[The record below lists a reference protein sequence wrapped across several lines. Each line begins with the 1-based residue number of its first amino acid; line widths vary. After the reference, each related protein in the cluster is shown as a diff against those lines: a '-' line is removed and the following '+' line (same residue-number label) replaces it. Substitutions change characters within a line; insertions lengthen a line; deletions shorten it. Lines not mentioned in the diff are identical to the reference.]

1 MQSATVHR
9 WNGLGGRVRWSRSL
23 KTRALLLV
31 LCVPAC
37 IHRAPEDRILSAFSG
52 TPSWAFP
59 SDMSPEFVA
68 FRDERSARVFK
79 DLTRDGKYRLSP
91 KHEMLLCPGVA
102 AAGNHGY
109 VLGARVDK
117 VMGGTAVATV
127 SQACRRFVPDC
138 AAGQSCVSIGDVI
151 EFDSQYLLQKTNSG
165 WRVVKPL
172 GHFVMGFA

>member
-1 MQSATVHR
+1 MQSATVR
-9 WNGLGGRVRWSRSL
+9 RLNDLGCRERGSTPL
-23 KTRALLLV
+23 TTGTLLLV
-31 LCVPAC
+31 LCVSGC

-52 TPSWAFP
+52 TPSWSFP
-59 SDMSPEFVA
+59 SDASPEFLA
-68 FRDERSARVFK
+68 FRDERSARIFK

-91 KHEMLLCPGVA
+91 THEMLLCPGAA

-109 VLGARVDK
+109 VLGARLDQVR
-117 VMGGTAVATV
+117 GETAVATV

-138 AAGQSCVSIGDVI
+138 GAGQQCISIGDVI
-151 EFDSQYLLQKTNSG
+151 EFDSQYLLQKTSRG